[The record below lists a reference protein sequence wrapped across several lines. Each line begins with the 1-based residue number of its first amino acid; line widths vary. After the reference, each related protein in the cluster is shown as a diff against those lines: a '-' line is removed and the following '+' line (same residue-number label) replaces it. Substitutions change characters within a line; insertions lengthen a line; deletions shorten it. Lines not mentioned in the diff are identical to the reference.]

1 MVITLLLTFEPSI
14 RDGAHYV
21 TDRLGHPQLWKQ
33 VELHVIQADGLCPS
47 LRLVHIG
54 VEFESLY
61 LRVKFLFIGG
71 LQRVQSLEKERI
83 LVLLRVYRREQGGHQ
98 EVPEQGQMVPGRE
111 LKAGEGPM
119 ERIDL

>member
-1 MVITLLLTFEPSI
+1 MVINLSLTFIPCI

-21 TDRLGHPQLWKQ
+21 IDRLGHPQLWEQ
-33 VELHVIQADGLCPS
+33 VELHVIQADGLGPS
-47 LRLVHIG
+47 LRLVHVG

-71 LQRVQSLEKERI
+71 LQGVQSLEEERV
-83 LVLLRVYRREQGGHQ
+83 LVFLCVHGREQGGDQ
-98 EVPEQGQMVPGRE
+98 EVPEEGQMVPGRE